1 MTGYLSVRAVIEA
14 VSGVTGI
21 PYADI
26 VGPRRM
32 PRFVRARQVAM
43 YFAHRYCRHLSVAE
57 IGRRMGARDHTTIL
71 YGVGKIEAEVAE
83 KGMDATM
90 QAIDLVLAPALDVVE
105 KLDIAEPDPD
115 PLAIAE
121 RAIDGYA
128 VARLSYSEIRVL
140 GEFVLHA
147 VKAGRLVADP
157 PDDDSANVGII
168 GAARRVV
175 TASRALATA
184 RYGTGERLALD
195 GLLAAIGDL
204 GAAYAAEVG
213 PIPAPQPT
221 FKTALNPSRKEAS
234 HGHA

>member
-1 MTGYLSVRAVIEA
+1 MTGYLSVRAVVEA
-14 VSGVTGI
+14 VSGITRV

-26 VGPRRM
+26 IGPRRM

-43 YFAHRYCRHLSVAE
+43 YFAHRYCRHLTVAE

-71 YGVGKIEAEVAE
+71 YGAGKIEAEVAE
-83 KGMDATM
+83 KGMDATI
-90 QAIDLVLAPALDVVE
+90 QAIDLVLSPALDVVE

-128 VARLSYSEIRVL
+128 VARLSYGEIRVL

-147 VKAGRLVADP
+147 AKAGRLVADP
-157 PDDDSANVGII
+157 PDDESANVGII

-175 TASRALATA
+175 AASRALATA

-213 PIPAPQPT
+213 PIPAPQPI